1 MKIKQNVYITNEERF
16 IRNPESSCYNLDPD
30 RHMDDTW
37 IFVGEVEF
45 DVSGVDTSGLIE
57 SVSAE
62 IDQKISELYNA
73 IQVAENRKAELLAL
87 PAPGGE

>member
-1 MKIKQNVYITNEERF
+1 MKIKQNVYITREEKF
-16 IRNPESSCYNLDPD
+16 IRNPESSCYSLDPG

-45 DVSGVDTSGLIE
+45 DVSDVNTSGMIE

-87 PAPGGE
+87 PAPEQS